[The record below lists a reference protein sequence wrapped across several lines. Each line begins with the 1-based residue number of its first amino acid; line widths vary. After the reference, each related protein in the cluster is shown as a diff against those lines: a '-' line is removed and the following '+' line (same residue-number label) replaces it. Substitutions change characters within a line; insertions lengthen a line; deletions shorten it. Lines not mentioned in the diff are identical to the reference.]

1 MVSLSSLPPSVT
13 SPVFSKNVSEMAAT
27 VPGRPGGDPPEAKGA
42 PQDVPLDG
50 IRNTGVASHNPV
62 LWPLQI
68 DPVAVHAAVL
78 IAQETYRNQKAL
90 EGLAVLMQAG
100 LVLNVPPG
108 QAADK
113 VAARNDVRPVSTA
126 DNRRD
131 HGDDRSS

>member
-1 MVSLSSLPPSVT
+1 M
-13 SPVFSKNVSEMAAT
+13 SKTASEVGVAGA
-27 VPGRPGGDPPEAKGA
+27 GRPGGDQPEAKGA
-42 PQDVPLDG
+42 PQDAPLDG

-78 IAQETYRNQKAL
+78 IAQETYRNQRAL

-100 LVLNVPPG
+100 LVLNVSPG
-108 QAADK
+108 QAADR

-126 DNRRD
+126 DKRRD
-131 HGDDRSS
+131 HGDERSS